1 MKKLSL
7 YIFLVLMWCNVGFAN
22 DKDKITF
29 DRCNGEKNKNV
40 DDSKKKQ
47 IGYIEFSYEINLK
60 TKSVFFIVK
69 RIDSIIEGKIH
80 KKIIKKIYI
89 SHPPGEGVQIHKP
102 FISIA
107 KCCDRPTYKFN
118 IRTGEII
125 ITAGW
130 TGEKTIIMCEIID

>member
-7 YIFLVLMWCNVGFAN
+7 YVFLGLMFCNVGFAN

-69 RIDSIIEGKIH
+69 MIDSIREGKIH
-80 KKIIKKIYI
+80 NKIIKNKINLTEKEV
-89 SHPPGEGVQIHKP
+89 HIHEP
-102 FISIA
+102 IISIR
-107 KCCDRPTYKFN
+107 KCCDLPTYDFN
-118 IRTGEII
+118 IKTGEII